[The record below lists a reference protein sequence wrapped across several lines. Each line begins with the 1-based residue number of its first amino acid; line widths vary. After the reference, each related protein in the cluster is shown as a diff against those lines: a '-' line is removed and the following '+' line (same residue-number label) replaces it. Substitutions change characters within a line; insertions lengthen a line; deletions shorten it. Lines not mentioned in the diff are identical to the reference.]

1 MAETAI
7 TRPDSRSNP
16 LTGHSGSDWPAP
28 SAVVDAASPQTN
40 NLLAAELAR
49 LICTH
54 PAVRRAVLETV
65 MSCPNIKWEL

>member
-1 MAETAI
+1 MAEIATP
-7 TRPDSRSNP
+7 RPDSRSNP
-16 LTGHSGSDWPAP
+16 LTEHSASDWPAL
-28 SAVVDAASPQTN
+28 SAVVDADQLQPD

-49 LICTH
+49 LIRTH